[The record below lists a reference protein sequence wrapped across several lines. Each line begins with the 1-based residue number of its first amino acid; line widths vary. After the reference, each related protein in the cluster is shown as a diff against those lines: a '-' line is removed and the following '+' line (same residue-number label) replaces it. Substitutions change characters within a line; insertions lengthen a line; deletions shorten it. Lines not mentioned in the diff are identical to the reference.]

1 LELLGPGQAGHDGED
16 GYYDSHILEEQMTAN
31 RYLNVVLTL
40 IAVELGVIAFGHT
53 GVPVSAQQR
62 ATPVVITGVEM
73 QRNVTVPITVRG
85 VELIDRKTYLPV
97 GLYGQL
103 ESPPDTAAFR
113 PVDIRAIGT
122 VKIEADRPVRVEAD
136 PPLKV
141 QIPVVSSP
149 RPGL

>member
-1 LELLGPGQAGHDGED
+1 
-16 GYYDSHILEEQMTAN
+16 
-31 RYLNVVLTL
+31 
-40 IAVELGVIAFGHT
+40 
-53 GVPVSAQQR
+53 
-62 ATPVVITGVEM
+62 M

-85 VELIDRKTYLPV
+85 VELIDRKAYLPV

-113 PVDIRAIGT
+113 PVDMRATGT
-122 VKIEADRPVRVEAD
+122 VKIETDRPIRVEAD